1 MKVSALLAERK
12 MLVRKVALAEYM
24 KSALD
29 KLSRTQGGVD
39 TEDAG
44 RVDGEVVLEFLADID
59 ANLVHP
65 MLKRVEE
72 IESLEVGD
80 EQQVGKA
87 TSKKAQKKRATKSSS
102 RKH

>member
-1 MKVSALLAERK
+1 MKVSTLLAERK
-12 MLVRKVALAEYM
+12 TLVRKIALAEYM

-39 TEDAG
+39 TEDSG

-65 MLKRVEE
+65 MLQRVEE
-72 IESLEVGD
+72 IESLEVGS
-80 EQQVGKA
+80 EPQVSKA
-87 TSKKAQKKRATKSSS
+87 TSKKAKKQATKSSS

>member
-1 MKVSALLAERK
+1 MKVSTLLAERK
-12 MLVRKVALAEYM
+12 TLVRKIALAEYM

-65 MLKRVEE
+65 MLQRVEE
-72 IESLEVGD
+72 IESLEVGS
-80 EQQVGKA
+80 EPQVRKA
-87 TSKKAQKKRATKSSS
+87 TGKKAKKKSAKHSA
-102 RKH
+102 RKP